1 MTPASAQSPPVSL
14 ARPDSSLVTALLV
27 TVAVLLA
34 LFLLLRHVVRRHG
47 GWRRFRRRV
56 ARELALTRRAFG
68 EPLRAFRRHRRGVRA
83 LSRHLGDPRSG
94 LLVRRLL
101 DAAGAALDDV
111 PGAFAYGLRAGPR
124 WAAVQIAARGLP
136 GPPAP
141 WEVADG
147 LGAQSWC
154 LSLDDEESLPDA
166 APRAGARVRPLPVA
180 VGVADDL
187 CVHLDLAAGPRMIT
201 VEGDAATRSRLLQ
214 ALAAQLDRPGSGAA
228 VTVADGV
235 HPHYRGEPLDAVLRR
250 LEDTPAAATQEGEA
264 VGAALTVVVCAS
276 PTREQSRR
284 LSALTAAGT
293 VVCLADGPAAG
304 HSWALRV
311 NGRGRVTAP
320 ELELYADSAPLG
332 RAVASVVRADRRR
345 ARRAPAR
352 QRPIESAVEPRT
364 APEQRAPETAEV
376 LGTSALSEIGRESR
390 YPATAPVRTIAG
402 SDLLSEPATARS
414 RSTEASST
422 GGE

>member
-1 MTPASAQSPPVSL
+1 MTPTPAQGHQISL
-14 ARPDSSLVTALLV
+14 AKPDSSLVTALLV
-27 TVAVLLA
+27 AVAVLLV
-34 LFLLLRHVVRRHG
+34 LFLLLRHVVRKRG
-47 GWRRFRRRV
+47 GWRRFRRGV

-83 LSRHLGDPRSG
+83 LSRHLCDPRSG

-101 DAAGAALDDV
+101 DAAAAALGDV
-111 PGAFAYGLRAGPR
+111 PGAFAYGLRTEPG
-124 WAAVQIAARGLP
+124 WAAVQIAARRLP
-136 GPPAP
+136 DPPAP
-141 WEVADG
+141 WEVEDE
-147 LGAQSWC
+147 LGGQSWC

-166 APRAGARVRPLPVA
+166 TPRAGARVRPLPVA

-214 ALAAQLDRPGSGAA
+214 ALAAQLDRPGSGAS

-235 HPHYRGEPLDAVLRR
+235 HPHYHGEPLDSVLRR
-250 LEDTPAAATQEGEA
+250 LGDTPSPATGDEAVAATI
-264 VGAALTVVVCAS
+264 TVVVCAA
-276 PTREQSRR
+276 PTREQARR
-284 LSALTAAGT
+284 LSALAATGT

-311 NGRGRVTAP
+311 SGRGRVTAP
-320 ELELYADSAPLG
+320 ELDLYADSAPLV
-332 RAVASVVRADRRR
+332 RAVAAAVRADRRR

-352 QRPIESAVEPRT
+352 QSPIESAAEPRRE
-364 APEQRAPETAEV
+364 PEQRASGTAEPPD
-376 LGTSALSEIGRESR
+376 SSPLSELVEEVR
-390 YPATAPVRTIAG
+390 YPAIAPARTVAG

-414 RSTEASST
+414 RSAEASST

>member
-1 MTPASAQSPPVSL
+1 MTRIPNQGHLISL
-14 ARPDSSLVTALLV
+14 AKPDSSVVTAV
-27 TVAVLLA
+27 IVFVAVLLL
-34 LFLLLRHVVRRHG
+34 LFLLLRHVVRKRG
-47 GWRRFRRRV
+47 GWRRFRRGV

-83 LSRHLGDPRSG
+83 LSRHLCDPRSG

-101 DAAGAALDDV
+101 DSAGAALGDV
-111 PGAFAYGLRAGPR
+111 PGAFAYGLRTEPG

-136 GPPAP
+136 DPPAP

-147 LGAQSWC
+147 LGAQSWS

-180 VGVADDL
+180 VGMADDL

-214 ALAAQLDRPGSGAA
+214 ALAAQLDRPGSGAS
-228 VTVADGV
+228 VTVTDGV
-235 HPHYRGEPLDAVLRR
+235 HPHYHGEPLDSVLRR
-250 LEDTPAAATQEGEA
+250 LEDTPGPTARDEEVAATI
-264 VGAALTVVVCAS
+264 TVVVCAS
-276 PTREQSRR
+276 PTREQARR
-284 LSALTAAGT
+284 LSALAATGT

-311 NGRGRVTAP
+311 SGRGRVTAP
-320 ELELYADSAPLG
+320 ELDMCADSAPLG
-332 RAVASVVRADRRR
+332 RAVAAAVRADRRR

-352 QRPIESAVEPRT
+352 QWPVEPAAEPRT
-364 APEQRAPETAEV
+364 EPERQAPEKAE
-376 LGTSALSEIGRESR
+376 LPGESARSELVEESR
-390 YPATAPVRTIAG
+390 YPATAPARTIAG

-414 RSTEASST
+414 RSDAASST

>member
-1 MTPASAQSPPVSL
+1 MTPMAPQGHSISL
-14 ARPDSSLVTALLV
+14 AKPESSLVTVLLV
-27 TVAVLLA
+27 TVAVLLL
-34 LFLLLRHVVRRHG
+34 LFLLLRHVVRKRG
-47 GWRRFRRRV
+47 GWRRFRRGV

-83 LSRHLGDPRSG
+83 LSRHLCDPRSG

-101 DAAGAALDDV
+101 DAAGAALGDV
-111 PGAFAYGLRAGPR
+111 PGAFAYGLRTEPG
-124 WAAVQIAARGLP
+124 WAAVQIAARRLP
-136 GPPAP
+136 DPPAP

-154 LSLDDEESLPDA
+154 LSLDDAESLPDA

-180 VGVADDL
+180 VGMADDL

-201 VEGDAATRSRLLQ
+201 VEGDAATRFRLLQ
-214 ALAAQLDRPGSGAA
+214 ALAAQLDRPGSGAS

-235 HPHYRGEPLDAVLRR
+235 HPHYLGEPLDTLLRR
-250 LEDTPAAATQEGEA
+250 LEGTHAATTEEEA
-264 VGAALTVVVCAS
+264 VAATITVVFCAS
-276 PTREQSRR
+276 PTREQTRR
-284 LSALTAAGT
+284 LSALAATGT
-293 VVCLADGPAAG
+293 LVCLADGPAAG

-320 ELELYADSAPLG
+320 ELDLYADSAPLG
-332 RAVASVVRADRRR
+332 RAVAAAVRADRRR

-352 QRPIESAVEPRT
+352 QWPVESAVEPRT
-364 APEQRAPETAEV
+364 EPEQQA
-376 LGTSALSEIGRESR
+376 
-390 YPATAPVRTIAG
+390 PATAALPDGPELSELVKESRHPAPTPARTLAG

-414 RSTEASST
+414 RSAEASST